1 MNTQLNWFWSS
12 VLASLVAILV
22 TGIPSTVGASERSEM
37 LGIVHDANSF
47 NRLVQRLDGKISD
60 QSAIPVKVG
69 PVRKVAPSYRDIIRR
84 AATTYMIPAPLIA
97 AVIKCES
104 NWQAHAHSRAGA
116 RGLMQVLPRTA
127 AGEFQVEPGHLWDPA
142 VNIQVGTA
150 YLRILADRY
159 GGNPATVIAAYNAGP
174 GRVESG
180 RPIPRETRRY
190 VGCVRRWAAVYGGWN
205 Q

>member
-1 MNTQLNWFWSS
+1 MNMKLNRLWAG
-12 VLASLVAILV
+12 VLASLVVIFVA
-22 TGIPSTVGASERSEM
+22 GISPTAGASERSEM

-174 GRVESG
+174 GRIESG
-180 RPIPRETRRY
+180 RPVPRETRHY
-190 VGCVRRWAAVYGGWN
+190 VGCVRRWAAVYGGWK